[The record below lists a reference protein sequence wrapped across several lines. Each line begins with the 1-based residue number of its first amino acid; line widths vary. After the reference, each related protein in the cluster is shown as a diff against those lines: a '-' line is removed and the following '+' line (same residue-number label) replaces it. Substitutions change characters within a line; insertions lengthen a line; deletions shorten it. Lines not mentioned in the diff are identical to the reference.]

1 METALTKETQH
12 SSLHFPGETEQ
23 IVQTVPSYLKKRT
36 AEFKVEDLVEDSRE
50 SKVSKGL
57 FKQQCLFLLAV
68 SS

>member
-23 IVQTVPSYLKKRT
+23 IVQTVPNYLKKRT
-36 AEFKVEDLVEDSRE
+36 AEFKVEDLVEDLKD

-57 FKQQCLFLLAV
+57 FKQRLSLLAV

>member
-1 METALTKETQH
+1 METASTKETQH

-36 AEFKVEDLVEDSRE
+36 AEFKVEDLVEDLKD
-50 SKVSKGL
+50 SKVSKRL
-57 FKQQCLFLLAV
+57 FIQQCLSLLGV

>member
-1 METALTKETQH
+1 METASTKETQH

-36 AEFKVEDLVEDSRE
+36 AEFKVEDLVEDLKD

-57 FKQQCLFLLAV
+57 FKQQCLSLLAV

>member
-1 METALTKETQH
+1 METASTKETQH

-36 AEFKVEDLVEDSRE
+36 AEFKVEDLVEDL
-50 SKVSKGL
+50 KDSKGL
-57 FKQQCLFLLAV
+57 FKQQCLSLLAV

>member
-12 SSLHFPGETEQ
+12 SSLHFPGGTEQ
-23 IVQTVPSYLKKRT
+23 IVQTVPNYLKKRT
-36 AEFKVEDLVEDSRE
+36 AEFKVEDLVEDLKD

-57 FKQQCLFLLAV
+57 FKQQCLSLLAV

>member
-1 METALTKETQH
+1 METASTKETQH
-12 SSLHFPGETEQ
+12 SSLHFPGENEQ

-36 AEFKVEDLVEDSRE
+36 AEFKVEDLVEDLKD

-57 FKQQCLFLLAV
+57 FKQQCLSLLAV